1 MTLQSSGAISFSQL
15 QTEYGGANPIGLNE
29 YYRNDN
35 LVNEYELYSQY
46 STNSSARFY
55 WWRRNDLGTAGF
67 YYNTSSQIGST
78 YAGDFN
84 DGETSAQIGDFYYAR
99 WTLDNTTGN
108 TTHWRIKRKYVG
120 SANNNVPQ
128 HNSGLSISMND
139 FYGGEG
145 SLL

>member
-29 YYRNDN
+29 YYRNRD

-46 STNSSARFY
+46 STDVPRFY
-55 WWRRNDLGTAGF
+55 WWRRTDLGTAGF
-67 YYNTSSQIGST
+67 YYNSTNQIGST

-84 DGETSAQIGDFYYAR
+84 DGETTAQIGDFYYAR
-99 WTLDNTTGN
+99 WTLVYTGTN
-108 TTHWRIKRKYVG
+108 LQRWRIKRKYAG
-120 SANNNVPQ
+120 SANYNGPQ
-128 HNSGLSISMND
+128 NNSGLSISMND